1 MSESTSRFWPFD
13 ARVSIVSAIALL
25 VVLLL
30 LVAVLR
36 VTINWPSEK
45 SENIVLI
52 GVLLI
57 SLLPVLLA
65 VVDVFIE
72 RGGVIEYKGVKIDF
86 SQVPRVG
93 ISGITVPVNIGVRG
107 EPVNDSGTTQILDA
121 LRQATACDVV
131 IIDLEEGQA
140 WWETRLLVL
149 LAGAERLKRPDKI
162 VFVGTD
168 AGKEHCFQG
177 WAYSGDLLRHLVYAH
192 PQYMRSLQTARAAA
206 RQWELVEPINPA
218 DRTNPGATP
227 SQPPWIQGALA
238 TRHPWMA
245 FNSATGLPNVL
256 LAEQLLATDLG
267 ERLERLQ
274 EPRTISLVRLSDLF
288 RPVLNTDSI
297 DQSWSSDRQIRTFL
311 DGDAPYVAI
320 TQNGSYLTLVARLSV
335 LNALVK
341 TLVARKQA
349 K

>member
-25 VVLLL
+25 VMLLL
-30 LVAVLR
+30 LVAALR
-36 VTINWPSEK
+36 VTMDWPSEK

-52 GVLLI
+52 GVLLM

-65 VVDVFIE
+65 VVDVLIE

-93 ISGITVPVNIGVRG
+93 MSGITVPVNIGARG
-107 EPVNDSGTTQILDA
+107 EPVSDSSTTRILDA

-131 IIDLEEGQA
+131 IIDLEEGRA

-162 VFVGTD
+162 VFTGTD
-168 AGKEHCFQG
+168 AGKEHRFQG
-177 WAYSGDLLRHLVYAH
+177 WASASDLLRHLVYAH
-192 PQYMRSLQTARAAA
+192 PQYMRSLQAARAAA

-218 DRTNPGATP
+218 DPANPGAAP
-227 SQPPWIQGALA
+227 FQPPWIQGALA
-238 TRHPWMA
+238 ARHPWMA
-245 FNSATGLPNVL
+245 FDGATGLPNVL

-267 ERLERLQ
+267 ERLEK
-274 EPRTISLVRLSDLF
+274 EPRTISLVRLSELF

-297 DQSWSSDRQIRTFL
+297 DQSWSTDRQISTFL
-311 DGDAPYVAI
+311 DGDAPYVAV
-320 TQNGSYLTLVARLSV
+320 TQNGSYSTLVARLSV

-341 TLVARKQA
+341 TLVARKEA

>member
-13 ARVSIVSAIALL
+13 ARVSIVSTIALL

-30 LVAVLR
+30 LVVVLR
-36 VTINWPSEK
+36 VTIDWPSEE
-45 SENIVLI
+45 SENILLI
-52 GVLLI
+52 GVLLL

-65 VVDVFIE
+65 VVDVLIE

-107 EPVNDSGTTQILDA
+107 EPVNDSSTTQILDA
-121 LRQATACDVV
+121 LKQATACDVV
-131 IIDLEEGQA
+131 IIDLEEGRA

-162 VFVGTD
+162 VFIGTD
-168 AGKEHCFQG
+168 AGKEHRFQG
-177 WAYSGDLLRHLVYAH
+177 WAYAGDLLRHLVHAH
-192 PQYMRSLQTARAAA
+192 PQYLRSLQTARAAA

-218 DRTNPGATP
+218 NPANPGAAP
-227 SQPPWIQGALA
+227 IQPPWLQGALA
-238 TRHPWMA
+238 TQHPWMA
-245 FNSATGLPNVL
+245 FDGATGLANVL

-267 ERLERLQ
+267 EKLER
-274 EPRTISLVRLSDLF
+274 EPRTISLVRLSELF
-288 RPVLNTDSI
+288 RPVLNTESI
-297 DQSWSSDRQIRTFL
+297 DQSWASDRQISTFL
-311 DGDAPYVAI
+311 DGEAPYVAI
-320 TQNGSYLTLVARLSV
+320 TQNGSYATLVARLSI

-341 TLVARKQA
+341 TLVARKEA